1 MIGHALRHVIA
12 GIAVIIVLVGGMAP
26 MAAGTAT
33 EAIKSTIKQMF
44 GILNDEALKTPG
56 RVEERR
62 Q

>member
-1 MIGHALRHVIA
+1 MIRHALRHVIA
-12 GIAVIIVLVGGMAP
+12 GMAVIIVLLGGVAP
-26 MAAGTAT
+26 TAAGTAT
-33 EAIKSTIKQMF
+33 EAIKSTLRQMF